1 MAPLMLFSTLTGLF
15 IIQSNVS
22 YVTDSDD
29 FLGGEGWTVSI
40 FTPATVMSLESQER
54 PLGSRQF
61 LFFSGRT
68 GSQHALQQG

>member
-15 IIQSNVS
+15 IILSNVS
-22 YVTDSDD
+22 YVTDSD
-29 FLGGEGWTVSI
+29 GEGWTVSI

-68 GSQHALQQG
+68 GSQHALQLG